1 MTRTNFGNMLEKVF
15 DTNSAL
21 YQSLLYYIMCRKGV
35 YYNKV
40 SGEYN
45 NSYDDYCDELAFYE
59 GDKNLFNFDIDI
71 RGNESIMYD
80 DYIMYDC
87 TIGQVNFIDWL
98 HTTGILEHVY
108 GIRVELVEELI
119 EEGLLRGTPKI
130 LYELN
135 NKITNSINTLK
146 MNSEEDIID
155 SATVVEDA
163 NDVDVNADVDEDID
177 DGITADNISLGDMVE
192 VDITYSTTNSVTCE
206 ENVCEAESSVD
217 ADFTDED
224 KDKLIDSL
232 ELEDA
237 EDMHIG
243 AAYDG
248 DEGDCEDGDENC
260 DFSRIGDEYVDGE
273 DDEINYEFNKMIN
286 EKMSRKNGGDDET
299 DETNFNEAE
308 FMSVLNE
315 TLQKIQE
322 KYGAEQSLSD
332 DTSEPNPDKMND
344 IMKIF
349 MDVLMNRN
357 QSDASASTATNE
369 TQPPTTTE

>member
-1 MTRTNFGNMLEKVF
+1 MTRANFGNMLEKVF

-87 TIGQVNFIDWL
+87 TVGQVNFIDWL
-98 HTTGILEHVY
+98 HTTGVLEHVY

-163 NDVDVNADVDEDID
+163 NDVDVNVDVDEDID
-177 DGITADNISLGDMVE
+177 GITADDISLDDMVE
-192 VDITYSTTNSVTCE
+192 IDITSSTTNSVTCE
-206 ENVCEAESSVD
+206 ENVCEAEASVD
-217 ADFTDED
+217 SDFTDED

-243 AAYDG
+243 AAYDV
-248 DEGDCEDGDENC
+248 DEGECEDGEE
-260 DFSRIGDEYVDGE
+260 GDEYVDGE

-286 EKMSRKNGGDDET
+286 EKMSGKNGSDAET

-322 KYGAEQSLSD
+322 KYGVEQSLSD
-332 DTSEPNPDKMND
+332 DSSEPNPDKMND

-357 QSDASASTATNE
+357 QSDANATPNSDEATQTATDE
-369 TQPPTTTE
+369 SVTTSSD